1 MEINPYQSPPEQ
13 PPRRR
18 NVVLWIVIV
27 IIAISI
33 PFCGCYVWPTLVDLF
48 RWFAP

>member
-18 NVVLWIVIV
+18 NVILWIAIV
-27 IIAISI
+27 VAISI
-33 PFCGCYVWPTLVDLF
+33 PLCGCCLWPTLVDLL
-48 RWFAP
+48 RWFSP